1 LNYLVLHIDNDFIS
15 GTVCVGNATSVPITQ
30 GNDNILWL
38 FFFNN
43 PHQDRVS
50 FGRENRIHYNERK
63 VNYYGSFTEKITDDT
78 ETFTIRGI
86 KKPIIELLE
95 YSDLIKLVQSSY
107 ERVTRESSESI
118 PTLITFSLSIS
129 DLSKQTLVDYL
140 SKKGFD
146 IKSYTI
152 PLSELTCYSLHSKK
166 KFSIANG
173 SSVLFLSATNATL
186 HIMKMVFSENYFM
199 IDGEIESFKGKGID
213 PRKRALVK
221 FVVNELNK
229 STGALSSSDEI
240 EDECVRKE
248 QQADEWLK
256 RLDAQSSNLP
266 LSIIE
271 SLSIMQST
279 KLQVLVRKEHI
290 DKDTGHYV
298 NELADIFDFFK
309 SKYFTG
315 DVAGLFLLGDC
326 FLSSLVNKK
335 FKNYV
340 SEDKLFVFGNKDIP
354 EILASYPKIDF
365 KRYIDQESRIK
376 ALAEAEELKQIEQ
389 RALEDRLRKEQEM
402 LQNEE
407 ALEKQAELNKI
418 EAQRKYERS
427 LELELEGKLEDAKVY
442 IEQALLLDK
451 TSKQI
456 SLHQDNLLEKI
467 KIRNE
472 KNELYKS
479 YLNKAEKYKGQ
490 NEFDKALEEY
500 EAAKTVFDNAEIVKA
515 IIEVKRIIKE
525 LEKRQEKI
533 ADILLHVNSLLSK
546 NKFDEAESKLNKV
559 LEVDSTNEAATKLLA
574 EIPVLKSK
582 HLKEVEKQQKMQQY
596 EEYVKVAKSLF
607 ESSKYQEAKDKF
619 QLAASIKN
627 DIQVEEGVKACN
639 TKLKEIEDSYSYLL
653 RHATQFEDKG
663 DLEQA
668 IDCLN
673 QALML
678 KGENEELSRK
688 IKKLRFD
695 SQFKT
700 SSEPSKPK
708 STTSKEGLNTNGK
721 DKVVVKKVEDDPF
734 AFANKKDV
742 VKKTTKFE
750 AKKDDDFLNYESNS
764 KAKKSDGDF
773 DIPKNSNKK
782 NGANINFDNKDDFL
796 NTQKINKT
804 DDDFLFAKKEKKTK
818 PKNKS
823 NNINNKNP
831 EKQKGEFDW

>member
-1 LNYLVLHIDNDFIS
+1 MNYLVLHIDKDFIS
-15 GTVCVGNATSVPITQ
+15 GIVCVGNATSVPITQ
-30 GNDNILWL
+30 GNDNMLWL
-38 FFFNN
+38 YFFNN

-50 FGRENRIHYNERK
+50 FGRENRIHFNERK

-152 PLSELTCYSLHSKK
+152 PLAELSCYSLHSKK
-166 KFSIANG
+166 KFSIVNG
-173 SSVLFLSATNATL
+173 SSVIFLSATNATL

-229 STGALSSSDEI
+229 STGALCSSDEI

-256 RLDAQSSNLP
+256 RLDAQSPNLP

-271 SLSIMQST
+271 SLSVMQST

-309 SKYFTG
+309 SKHFTG
-315 DVAGLFLLGDC
+315 DVAWIFLLGDC

-340 SEDKLFVFGNKDIP
+340 SEDKLFIFGNKDIS

-402 LQNEE
+402 LQNKE

-418 EAQRKYERS
+418 EAQQKYVRAV
-427 LELELEGKLEDAKVY
+427 ELELEGKLEDAKVN

-456 SLHQDNLLEKI
+456 SLHHANLLEKI
-467 KIRNE
+467 RIRNE
-472 KNELYKS
+472 KNDLYKS
-479 YLNKAEKYKGQ
+479 YLLKAEKYKEQ
-490 NEFDKALEEY
+490 NKLEKALEEF
-500 EAAKTVFDNAEIVKA
+500 EAAKLVFENAEIVKS
-515 IIEVKRIIKE
+515 IIEIKRLIKE
-525 LEKRQEKI
+525 SEKQKAQITKMLSEG
-533 ADILLHVNSLLSK
+533 NSLLAE
-546 NKFDEAESKLNKV
+546 NKFDDSEAIFNDILKLDGNHK
-559 LEVDSTNEAATKLLA
+559 EVIELLAKIPALKQQHHAELDRQRKLLQFEA
-574 EIPVLKSK
+574 TIEL
-582 HLKEVEKQQKMQQY
+582 
-596 EEYVKVAKSLF
+596 ANSLF
-607 ESSKYQEAKDKF
+607 ESNKYQEAKEKYE
-619 QLAASIKN
+619 LAAA
-627 DIQVEEGVKACN
+627 IQKDKKATDGIEGCDAKI
-639 TKLKEIEDSYSYLL
+639 KEIKDAYTDLL
-653 RHATQFEDKG
+653 FKANQSESKG
-663 DLEQA
+663 ELKQA
-668 IDCLN
+668 IEFLN
-673 QALML
+673 QAIAL
-678 KGENEELSRK
+678 KGNNEELTK
-688 IKKLRFD
+688 KVKKLAFD
-695 SQFKT
+695 LQFKT
-700 SSEPSKPK
+700 DEA
-708 STTSKEGLNTNGK
+708 TSKSK
-721 DKVVVKKVEDDPF
+721 APSVKVESKSKEKVNSPAKTTGDDPF
-734 AFANKKDV
+734 AFANKKAVTDKPIKKEAQKEDDFLTKPAKNGA
-742 VKKTTKFE
+742 VKS
-750 AKKDDDFLNYESNS
+750 DDDFNF
-764 KAKKSDGDF
+764 AKKTNEKTRD
-773 DIPKNSNKK
+773 KVKEC
-782 NGANINFDNKDDFL
+782 DFL
-796 NTQKINKT
+796 NSKKSTKT
-804 DDDFLFAKKEKKTK
+804 NDDFFFTEAKDSTNE
-818 PKNKS
+818 
-823 NNINNKNP
+823 INNS
-831 EKQKGEFDW
+831 QKTSNKDPTKSKSEFDW

>member
-1 LNYLVLHIDNDFIS
+1 MNYLVIHIDVDFIS
-15 GTVCVGNATSVPITQ
+15 GTVCTSSGMSVPITQ
-30 GNDNILWL
+30 GNENLLWL
-38 FFFNN
+38 YFFNN

-50 FGRENRIHYNERK
+50 FGKENRNHYNERK
-63 VNYYGSFTEKITDDT
+63 VNYYGNFTEKINDKT

-86 KKPIIELLE
+86 QKPLIEILE
-95 YSDLIKLVQSSY
+95 YADLISILKSKFVS
-107 ERVTRESSESI
+107 VTKGSDESI

-129 DLSKQTLVDYL
+129 DLSKQTLVNYFF
-140 SKKGFD
+140 KKGFD

-152 PLSELTCYSLHSKK
+152 PLPELTCYSLYSKK
-166 KFSIANG
+166 KLSIANG
-173 SSVLFLSATNATL
+173 GSVMFLSATNATL
-186 HIMKMVFSENYFM
+186 HVMKMVFSENYFM
-199 IDGEIESFKGKGID
+199 IDGEIKSFKGKGID

-221 FVVNELNK
+221 YLVNELNK
-229 STGALSSSDEI
+229 ATGALRSDDEI

-248 QQADEWLK
+248 QHADEWLR
-256 RLDAQSSNLP
+256 RLDVQTSSRP
-266 LSIIE
+266 ISINE
-271 SLSIMQST
+271 SLSVMQSA
-279 KLQVLVRKEHI
+279 KKQVLVRKENV
-290 DKDTGHYV
+290 DKDTAHYV
-298 NELADIFDFFK
+298 NELSDIFDFFK
-309 SKYFTG
+309 NKHLLNDLS
-315 DVAGLFLLGDC
+315 ALFLLGDC
-326 FLSSLVNKK
+326 FQNSLVFNK
-335 FKNYV
+335 FKNFI
-340 SEDKLFVFGNKDIP
+340 SEDKLFVCGNNDIQD
-354 EILASYPKIDF
+354 ILASYPKIDF
-365 KRYIDQESRIK
+365 KRYIDQEARIK
-376 ALAEAEELKQIEQ
+376 ALAKAEELKQAEQ
-389 RALEDRLRKEQEM
+389 RALENQLKKEQEIFK
-402 LQNEE
+402 NKE
-407 ALEKQAELNKI
+407 AVEKQAELNKI
-418 EAQRKYERS
+418 EAQHKYERAV
-427 LELELEGKLEDAKVY
+427 ELELEGKLEDARVN

-479 YLNKAEKYKGQ
+479 YLNKAEKHKEQ
-490 NEFDKALEEY
+490 NKFEKALEEY

-582 HLKEVEKQQKMQQY
+582 HLKEVEKQQKLQQY

-627 DIQVEEGVKACN
+627 DIQVEEGLKACN
-639 TKLKEIEDSYSYLL
+639 TKLMEIEDAYSNLL
-653 RHATQFEDKG
+653 RQANQSENKG

-668 IDCLN
+668 IDYLN
-673 QALML
+673 QAITL
-678 KGENEELSRK
+678 KGENEELIRK
-688 IKKLRFD
+688 IKKMRFD
-695 SQFKT
+695 SRFNT
-700 SSEPSKPK
+700 SCEPSKPK
-708 STTSKEGLNTNGK
+708 STPSKEGLNTNGK

-734 AFANKKDV
+734 AFADKKDV

-750 AKKDDDFLNYESNS
+750 AKKDDDFLNNKSNS
-764 KAKKSDGDF
+764 EAKKSDGDF

-782 NGANINFDNKDDFL
+782 NGANINIDNKDDFL
-796 NTQKINKT
+796 NTQKITKT
-804 DDDFLFAKKEKKTK
+804 DDDFHFAKKEKN
-818 PKNKS
+818 PKS

>member
-1 LNYLVLHIDNDFIS
+1 MNYLVLHIDKDFIS

-30 GNDNILWL
+30 GNDNMLWL
-38 FFFNN
+38 YFFNN

-78 ETFTIRGI
+78 EAFTIRGI

-107 ERVTRESSESI
+107 ERVTRESSESM

-256 RLDAQSSNLP
+256 RLDAQSSNRP
-266 LSIIE
+266 ISINE
-271 SLSIMQST
+271 SLSVMQST

-290 DKDTGHYV
+290 DIDTGHYV

-309 SKYFTG
+309 SKHFTG

-354 EILASYPKIDF
+354 GILASYPKIDF

-402 LQNEE
+402 LQNKE
-407 ALEKQAELNKI
+407 ALEKQAELNII
-418 EAQRKYERS
+418 EAQQKYERAV
-427 LELELEGKLEDAKVY
+427 ELELEGKLEDAKVN

-456 SLHQDNLLEKI
+456 SLHHANLLEKI
-467 KIRNE
+467 RIRNE
-472 KNELYKS
+472 NNDLYKS
-479 YLNKAEKYKGQ
+479 YLSKAEKYKEQ
-490 NEFDKALEEY
+490 NKLEKALEEF
-500 EAAKTVFDNAEIVKA
+500 EAAKLVFENAEIVKS
-515 IIEVKRIIKE
+515 IIEIKRLIKE
-525 LEKRQEKI
+525 SEKQKEQI
-533 ADILLHVNSLLSK
+533 NEMLSEGNSLLAE
-546 NKFDEAESKLNKV
+546 NKFDDAEAIFKNILDLDDTHK
-559 LEVDSTNEAATKLLA
+559 EAIKLLEKIPSLKKQHQA
-574 EIPVLKSK
+574 ELD
-582 HLKEVEKQQKMQQY
+582 LQQKLLQF
-596 EEYVKVAKSLF
+596 EANIELANSLF
-607 ESSKYQEAKDKF
+607 ESNKYQEAKEKYE
-619 QLAASIKN
+619 LAAA
-627 DIQVEEGVKACN
+627 IQKDKKATDGIKACN
-639 TKLKEIEDSYSYLL
+639 AKIKEIEDAYSDLL
-653 RHATQFEDKG
+653 FKSNQSEEKG
-663 DLEQA
+663 ELKQA
-668 IDCLN
+668 IEFLN
-673 QALML
+673 QAIAL
-678 KGENEELSRK
+678 KGNNEELTK
-688 IKKLRFD
+688 KVKKLAFD
-695 SQFKT
+695 LQFKT
-700 SSEPSKPK
+700 DEATSKSKAPSAKVESKPK
-708 STTSKEGLNTNGK
+708 EKVNSPAKTT
-721 DKVVVKKVEDDPF
+721 EDDPF
-734 AFANKKDV
+734 AFANKKAVTQKSINTD
-742 VKKTTKFE
+742 KKKE
-750 AKKDDDFLNYESNS
+750 DDFLTKPAENG
-764 KAKKSDGDF
+764 AVKSDDEF
-773 DIPKNSNKK
+773 NFANKTNQK
-782 NGANINFDNKDDFL
+782 TRDKVKESDFL
-796 NTQKINKT
+796 NSKKSTKT
-804 DDDFLFAKKEKKTK
+804 NDDFLFAETKESINQKK
-818 PKNKS
+818 
-823 NNINNKNP
+823 NNKDP
-831 EKQKGEFDW
+831 KESKGKFDW

>member
-1 LNYLVLHIDNDFIS
+1 MNYLVLHIDKDFIS
-15 GTVCVGNATSVPITQ
+15 GTVCVGDATSVPITQ
-30 GNDNILWL
+30 GNDNMLWL
-38 FFFNN
+38 YFFNN

-140 SKKGFD
+140 SKKDFD

-152 PLSELTCYSLHSKK
+152 PLAELTCYNLHSKK
-166 KFSIANG
+166 KFSLANG
-173 SSVLFLSATNATL
+173 SSVIFLSATNATL

-199 IDGEIESFKGKGID
+199 IDGEIESNKGKGID

-256 RLDAQSSNLP
+256 RLDAQSSNRP
-266 LSIIE
+266 ISINE
-271 SLSIMQST
+271 SLSVMQSN

-309 SKYFTG
+309 SKHFTG

-389 RALEDRLRKEQEM
+389 RALEDRLRKEQEI
-402 LQNEE
+402 LQNKD

-418 EAQRKYERS
+418 EAQQKYERAV
-427 LELELEGKLEDAKVY
+427 ELELEGKLEDAKVN

-456 SLHQDNLLEKI
+456 SLHHANLLEKI
-467 KIRNE
+467 RIRNE
-472 KNELYKS
+472 KNDLYKS
-479 YLNKAEKYKGQ
+479 YLSKAEKYKEQ
-490 NEFDKALEEY
+490 NKLEKALEEF
-500 EAAKTVFDNAEIVKA
+500 EAAKLVFENAEIVKS
-515 IIEVKRIIKE
+515 IIEIKRLIKE
-525 LEKRQEKI
+525 SEKQKEQI
-533 ADILLHVNSLLSK
+533 AEMLSEGNSLLAK
-546 NKFDEAESKLNKV
+546 NKFDDAEAIFKNIFDLDDTHKESI
-559 LEVDSTNEAATKLLA
+559 KLLA
-574 EIPVLKSK
+574 KIPAL
-582 HLKEVEKQQKMQQY
+582 KQQHQAELDQQQQLLQF
-596 EEYVKVAKSLF
+596 EANIELANSLF
-607 ESSKYQEAKDKF
+607 ESNKFQEAKEKYELAEAIQKDKK
-619 QLAASIKN
+619 ATNGI
-627 DIQVEEGVKACN
+627 DACN
-639 TKLKEIEDSYSYLL
+639 AKIKEIENAYINLL
-653 RHATQFEDKG
+653 HKADQSESKG
-663 DLEQA
+663 ELKQA
-668 IDCLN
+668 IEFLN
-673 QALML
+673 QAITL
-678 KGENEELSRK
+678 KGNNEELT
-688 IKKLRFD
+688 KKVNMLSLD
-695 SQFKT
+695 LQFKT
-700 SSEPSKPK
+700 DEPASKSKATSVKVKSKPK
-708 STTSKEGLNTNGK
+708 EKLNTPAK
-721 DKVVVKKVEDDPF
+721 TTEDDPY
-734 AFANKKDV
+734 AFANKKAATQKSIKKEEQKEDDFFAKPAENGAV
-742 VKKTTKFE
+742 KPEDEFNFKKRTNEKSKYKKKDTDFLDAKKKTAE
-750 AKKDDDFLNYESNS
+750 NDDFLLGDTKES
-764 KAKKSDGDF
+764 
-773 DIPKNSNKK
+773 INKK
-782 NGANINFDNKDDFL
+782 NDSQKTINKDP
-796 NTQKINKT
+796 
-804 DDDFLFAKKEKKTK
+804 KK
-818 PKNKS
+818 S
-823 NNINNKNP
+823 
-831 EKQKGEFDW
+831 KGKFDW

>member
-1 LNYLVLHIDNDFIS
+1 LNYLVLHIDKDFIS

-30 GNDNILWL
+30 GNDNMLWL
-38 FFFNN
+38 YFFNN

-50 FGRENRIHYNERK
+50 FGRENRIHFNERK

-107 ERVTRESSESI
+107 ELVTRESSVSI
-118 PTLITFSLSIS
+118 PTLITFSLSLS

-146 IKSYTI
+146 INSYTI
-152 PLSELTCYSLHSKK
+152 PLAELTCYSLHSKK

-173 SSVLFLSATNATL
+173 STVIFLSATNATL

-256 RLDAQSSNLP
+256 RLDAQSSNRP
-266 LSIIE
+266 ISINE
-271 SLSIMQST
+271 SLSVMQST

-309 SKYFTG
+309 SKHFMG

-354 EILASYPKIDF
+354 EILSSYPKIDF

-402 LQNEE
+402 LQNKE
-407 ALEKQAELNKI
+407 ASEKQAELNKI
-418 EAQRKYERS
+418 EAQQKYERAV
-427 LELELEGKLEDAKVY
+427 ELELEGKLEDAKVN

-456 SLHQDNLLEKI
+456 SLHHANLLEKI
-467 KIRNE
+467 RIRNE
-472 KNELYKS
+472 KNDLYKS
-479 YLNKAEKYKGQ
+479 YLSKAEKYRDQ
-490 NEFDKALEEY
+490 NKLEKALEEF
-500 EAAKTVFDNAEIVKA
+500 EAAKLVFENAEIVKS
-515 IIEVKRIIKE
+515 IIEIKRLIKE
-525 LEKRQEKI
+525 SEKQKEQVAEMI
-533 ADILLHVNSLLSK
+533 SEGNSLLAE
-546 NKFDEAESKLNKV
+546 NKFDEAESIFNDILGLDNTHK
-559 LEVDSTNEAATKLLA
+559 EAIKLLA
-574 EIPVLKSK
+574 KIPSLKK
-582 HLKEVEKQQKMQQY
+582 QYQAELEKQQKLLQF
-596 EEYVKVAKSLF
+596 EANIELANSLF
-607 ESSKYQEAKDKF
+607 ECNKYQEAKEKY
-619 QLAASIKN
+619 QLAAA
-627 DIQVEEGVKACN
+627 IQKDKKATEGIEVCN
-639 TKLKEIEDSYSYLL
+639 AKLKEIEDTYTELL
-653 RHATQFEDKG
+653 FKANQSESKEE
-663 DLEQA
+663 LKQA
-668 IDCLN
+668 IDYVN
-673 QALML
+673 QAIAL
-678 KGENEELSRK
+678 KGNNEDLYK
-688 IKKLRFD
+688 KVKKLAFD
-695 SQFKT
+695 LQFKT
-700 SSEPSKPK
+700 DEAASKSKAPFVK
-708 STTSKEGLNTNGK
+708 VVNKSKEKENTPAK
-721 DKVVVKKVEDDPF
+721 TTEDDAF
-734 AFANKKDV
+734 AFANKKAV
-742 VKKTTKFE
+742 TQISINKE
-750 AKKDDDFLNYESNS
+750 AKKNDDFLT
-764 KAKKSDGDF
+764 KSA
-773 DIPKNSNKK
+773 K
-782 NGANINFDNKDDFL
+782 NGAVKSEDEFNFLEKTNKSKRVNGNNENDFL
-796 NTQKINKT
+796 NSKKSTKT
-804 DDDFLFAKKEKKTK
+804 NDDFLFNETKESINRKNDSQKK
-818 PKNKS
+818 
-823 NNINNKNP
+823 NNKNP
-831 EKQKGEFDW
+831 KESKGKFDW